1 MADINKTIEI
11 SYRAET
17 KNLVRGLE
25 KVGKTSEK
33 EAKEIVRN
41 LDKAYTKASNEAI
54 KSGKKQERALDKVAT
69 KAKLTS
75 GTIKKSFT
83 ALGVAAAAASVAVLA
98 FGKHLA
104 DMSNQLV
111 DSSTKTGVS
120 VETLNGLRLAAEGAG
135 VSFEELEVGLIKLPQ
150 MMQLAADGSKKAQK
164 AFENLGVET
173 TKTVDGFEQLRTAD
187 EVLKEVFDSLQKIT
201 SAEEKAA
208 RAAEVFGRTAGPK
221 FIQSGAIDN
230 LEAFVSLA
238 NEFGVATGPRMQK
251 EMADFQRNIANAM
264 MVAQGEMLRTFDV
277 LMGGEGGS
285 GGGLN
290 KAMVLLTESFIVMG
304 SIAQNVLAG
313 LNLHFQKLAFRIM
326 PIAQILMG
334 EGSLAVKAAGAI
346 ALNDAIAD
354 SQVIKEIDTQL
365 AGTIGDRFS
374 SPIDAAMIRLQQ
386 FRKQVQAT
394 KSLSTGQAGS
404 SSAGTSEDLQTLK
417 NKGLKDELGIKD
429 FIADMD
435 ARVLKTT
442 MEVLAAQQA
451 ELSGDELLVDKARQ
465 KLALIVEEEK
475 KIKEKIDLI
484 KKSGASED
492 EIYEANFAAED
503 RLEQLQQKRA
513 DVLEDLQAKRLEA
526 IAEEGSAVI
535 DQQATELEER
545 LRVIEEVRKMWE
557 ETDKERAKRQ
567 KEINAQAAM
576 VLVDNVA
583 TGISLGADLLEAFGQ
598 ETKKNEEIA
607 FGIRKAA
614 AIADVII
621 QTAKNVVSVAPLGP
635 VAMSAMGAIGAAQFA
650 IIASQQPKFHM
661 GGMIGDGSPLA
672 PDEKMVRAKNGEAIL
687 STAAVN
693 RLGKSGIQALENG
706 ASANQTIIVTN
717 PFKHYDRF
725 IQGRKAIGLGFN
737 GTGRKGY

>member
-98 FGKHLA
+98 FGQHIA

-135 VSFEELEVGLIKLPQ
+135 LSFEELETGLLKLPQ

-187 EVLKEVFDSLQKIT
+187 EVLKEVFISLQKIT

-238 NEFGVATGPRMQK
+238 NEYGISSGPRMQ
-251 EMADFQRNIANAM
+251 ETMANFQRTAATATT
-264 MVAQGEMLRTFDV
+264 VVQGEILRLIDIFA
-277 LMGGEGGS
+277 GREGS
-285 GGGLN
+285 GGQGLIDIILFATKSFIFFGAIVEN
-290 KAMVLLTESFIVMG
+290 TMKAMNNSVQMRMATMNVLL
-304 SIAQNVLAG
+304 QNVIGTAEDVERANQV
-313 LNLHFQKLAFRIM
+313 LNEIGFNISNNLESPL
-326 PIAQILMG
+326 
-334 EGSLAVKAAGAI
+334 AGAI
-346 ALNDAIAD
+346 SAL
-354 SQVIKEIDTQL
+354 
-365 AGTIGDRFS
+365 DRFDEKYS
-374 SPIDAAMIRLQQ
+374 KTL
-386 FRKQVQAT
+386 QAT
-394 KSLSTGQAGS
+394 TGQS
-404 SSAGTSEDLQTLK
+404 SSQRRVSNTNQSTKPD
-417 NKGLKDELGIKD
+417 NKHLERASMIAD

-435 ARVLKTT
+435 ARILKTT

-465 KLALIVEEEK
+465 KLALILEEEK
-475 KIKEKIDLI
+475 KIKEKIELI
-484 KKSGASED
+484 KKSGATED

-513 DVLEDLQAKRLEA
+513 DVLEELQAKRLEA

-576 VLVDNVA
+576 VLVDNIS
-583 TGISLGADLLEAFGQ
+583 TGISLSADLLEAFGQ

-706 ASANQTIIVTN
+706 ATANQTIIVTN

-725 IQGRKAIGLGFN
+725 IQGRKAIGLDFN